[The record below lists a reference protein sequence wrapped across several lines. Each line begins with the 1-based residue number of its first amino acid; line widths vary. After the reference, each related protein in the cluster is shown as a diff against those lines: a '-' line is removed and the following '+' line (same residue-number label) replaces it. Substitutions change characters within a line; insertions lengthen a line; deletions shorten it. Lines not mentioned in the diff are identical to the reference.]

1 MRRML
6 VFDAEMVGRDCW
18 SKGNTQNCGRGGNI
32 QKDDLL
38 SNRTCITSMNRCTID
53 LVVVRPGAWTM
64 SSCMIRAH
72 VSEVRS
78 PLV

>member
-6 VFDAEMVGRDCW
+6 VFDAEMVGWDCW
-18 SKGNTQNCGRGGNI
+18 YKGNTQNCGRGGDI
-32 QKDDLL
+32 QKNDLR
-38 SNRTCITSMNRCTID
+38 SNRMCITSTNRCTLD
-53 LVVVRPGAWTM
+53 LVVVRQGAWTM
-64 SSCMIRAH
+64 SSCMICAH